1 MEVSPLAFIKQSIKQ
16 EQRQKFVAS
25 MLMLLVGVLLSYYN
39 FNTSYFLSVI
49 GLLLVVLGLRYTF
62 IFLPGRKSKD
72 LHLIYLILNQPA
84 QIVWVYAIITQR
96 LPFGF
101 QFGNH
106 AALHFRLINKE
117 EYVVALP
124 QNKIEEITAALN
136 PMLPNTT
143 FGYSKDNEQLYIAN
157 PALLLKN

>member
-1 MEVSPLAFIKQSIKQ
+1 MQTRPLAFIKQSIQK

-25 MLMLLVGVLLSYYN
+25 ILMLFVGGVLMYYT
-39 FNTSYFLSVI
+39 FNSSYFLSAI

-72 LHLIYLILNQPA
+72 LHLIHLILHQPE
-84 QIVWVYAIITQR
+84 QIVWVYGIITER

-101 QFGNH
+101 QFGNN

-117 EYVVALP
+117 EYVVELP
-124 QNKIEEITAALN
+124 TNKMKEITAALN

-143 FGYSKDNEQLYIAN
+143 FGYSKDNEQLYMAN